1 MQNVYLRQSLL
12 KQAFDSGI
20 ADLRVAEVQVR
31 EAGQPLEVDQP

>member
-12 KQAFDSGI
+12 KLFDSGI

-31 EAGQPLEVDQP
+31 EAGQLLEVDQP